1 MSALTQVVTLD
12 RPVEVDGQS
21 VLEIGKRHNC
31 QFVTLPFRGTIDR
44 PMNALGWVY
53 IPYDLDN
60 TRIPKEGIRRLRL
73 LQLEGV
79 RANQVIIGHEIPIAD
94 DQPEGRPRR
103 KGISPLAVAGVIS
116 AVALSAVLI
125 GAIAAPAVVTT
136 AVVAPVAVPSVST
149 LGAVGLLSG
158 AVLLDPSL
166 VIVCEETEQWVQIYS
181 WVDPSG

>member
-1 MSALTQVVTLD
+1 MNVTTATVLD
-12 RPVEVDGQS
+12 AKRVI
-21 VLEIGKRHNC
+21 EIGTKHNC
-31 QFVTLPFRGTIDR
+31 IFFELAIRGKIDAPR
-44 PMNALGWVY
+44 PGIGWVY
-53 IPYDLDN
+53 YPYESE
-60 TRIPKEGIRRLRL
+60 RVVIPKEGLRRLAFL
-73 LQLEGV
+73 HEEGV
-79 RANQVIIGHEIPIAD
+79 RACQVIIGHEIQVAEE
-94 DQPEGRPRR
+94 QREGTPRR
-103 KGISPLAVAGVIS
+103 KRMSPLAIAGVIS

-136 AVVAPVAVPSVST
+136 AVVAPIAVPSVST